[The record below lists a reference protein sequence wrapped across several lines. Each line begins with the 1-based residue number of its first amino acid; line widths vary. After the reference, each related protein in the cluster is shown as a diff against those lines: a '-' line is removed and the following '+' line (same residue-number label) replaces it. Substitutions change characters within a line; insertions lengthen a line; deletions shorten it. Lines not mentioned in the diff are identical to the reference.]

1 MFTRAVQLIL
11 ILIVFF
17 GANVYVFY
25 RLFMMTPTILPL
37 QILLILAAVI
47 LQLPFFVSLLLG
59 NSLPTKLVSVLYQI
73 GTSWI
78 IIFLYL
84 FIIFALLDIISFT
97 HLVNIRPLITHS
109 WLAWGVLI
117 SFVSILLIV
126 GNIVYYNKKRVEIDI
141 KIDKPLARPLRIVAI
156 SDLHLGYGIKKDE
169 LEGWIGLINAENP
182 DIVLIAGDVVDN
194 FAKPLFEDKVYKTL
208 RRIKARYGVYMA
220 LGNHEYIGGEI
231 DRNLNFLSQANI
243 QVLRD
248 SATLID
254 NTFYII
260 GRDDAS
266 RKYRNSLANITDRL
280 DHTKPMI
287 VLDHQPSGFE
297 EAQKCGIDLLLS
309 GHTHGGQVFPISL
322 VVKAVFKHS
331 YGYHTAN
338 GTHFYIT
345 SGLGIWGGKFRI
357 GSRSEYVVIN
367 LQGR

>member
-117 SFVSILLIV
+117 GFVGILLIV
-126 GNIVYYNKKRVEIDI
+126 GNILYYNKKRVEIDI

-220 LGNHEYIGGEI
+220 LGNHEYIGGKI

-287 VLDHQPSGFE
+287 VLDHQLSGFE

-309 GHTHGGQVFPISL
+309 GHTHSGQVFPISL
-322 VVKAVFKHS
+322 VVRAIFKH
-331 YGYHTAN
+331 
-338 GTHFYIT
+338 
-345 SGLGIWGGKFRI
+345 
-357 GSRSEYVVIN
+357 
-367 LQGR
+367 